1 MEADQRVSSSLP
13 VAKEGVI
20 ASTPKPLPRL
30 ATTDSPAQQGVQQ
43 SWLVLTEVVYVL
55 MVWSEDCVQTEAD
68 NPLSCEVL
76 NARNQES
83 NCSNTNGGCC

>member
-30 ATTDSPAQQGVQQ
+30 ATADSPAQQGVQL
-43 SWLVLTEVVYVL
+43 SWLVLTQVVY
-55 MVWSEDCVQTEAD
+55 VWSEDCVQTEAD

-76 NARNQES
+76 NARSQES
-83 NCSNTNGGCC
+83 NCSNTNRGCC